1 MNLFNLWNSLAE
13 ICKIWFS
20 AIWVHAWRKHFAST
34 TSVHC
39 LGLSKYIMHGLQ
51 TGWDDWQSTVLMKCN
66 FKSPHLQRKEK
77 LLEVTQDSSWRNAY
91 INFYDNSVVQINPVC
106 ASSQCIALLLWEAYA
121 TWHWLSLLNG
131 KNMLS
136 LSSYTDVAY
145 VPRSSLTVVLKI
157 VCSVVILSLR
167 RM

>member
-13 ICKIWFS
+13 ICKFDSLQYEFMHDVNILPVQLQFTV
-20 AIWVHAWRKHFAST
+20 WVFPSTLCTGCRLDEMIGSPHF
-34 TSVHC
+34 
-39 LGLSKYIMHGLQ
+39 LLK
-51 TGWDDWQSTVLMKCN
+51 KCK
-66 FKSPHLQRKEK
+66 FKSLHLHRKGK

-91 INFYDNSVVQINPVC
+91 INFYDNLVIQINPVC

-157 VCSVVILSLR
+157 VYSVFSLR